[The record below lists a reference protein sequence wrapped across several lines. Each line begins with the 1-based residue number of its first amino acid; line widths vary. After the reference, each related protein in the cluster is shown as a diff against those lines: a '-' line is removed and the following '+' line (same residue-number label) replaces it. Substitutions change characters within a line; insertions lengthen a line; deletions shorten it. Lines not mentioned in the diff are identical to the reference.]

1 MRTFCFGMS
10 CLLISITASAQ
21 IPGQNVNM
29 VTGTKFPGGD
39 PFLQKQNEPS
49 GAVSTV
55 NPCRLLA
62 GANDYRAVNLPGLP
76 ADKEIGDA
84 WVGWYTSINCG
95 QTWYS
100 TLVPGFLQDNSPA
113 GLASPVHGLTTAGDP
128 TVRAGAGG
136 FFAYSFQAFNRG
148 SNVGKLAVA
157 RFLDRNTTEAVTKPE
172 TAITYVDT
180 RIWDTGSAGQF
191 IDKPFLAI
199 TRGTGTCTVLGKVI
213 PASTVHLAWTV
224 FVGNSDQVIRT
235 KVYYARSSN
244 CGASLD
250 GPPTKLSEG
259 YAVTQSANISVA
271 PNGAIYVVWRQ
282 FATTKGDTA
291 NILVAKSVD
300 GGKSFTKGTPL
311 PIQPSFLPFDE
322 ITTSKTFRTNAFP
335 STATD
340 QFGRLYVALAVRGFG
355 PDAQQSRV
363 VVMSTMDG
371 LVWTMPQAIE
381 NGASAVYGHQ
391 IMPALSAVGG
401 KLNAVWLD
409 FRDDVS
415 GKFDPRIKEIYPI
428 RHTMDVRG
436 AQATF
441 QQNGNLSWTTYG
453 ILQDTDP
460 PPSLDAPR
468 ISKYLIGDYDDPSG
482 NTKFKQLQFNRP
494 LLKLYA
500 GGTRP
505 FIGDFIDVAGLAF
518 LAAQQNGQT
527 SWVPNDGTNPALT
540 TTASQTFHAFWTDNR
555 DAKVGNFPA
564 EPDVAGNEEAEGSAL
579 PYVVVGSAACQ
590 AAGPKPPTKTR
601 NANVYTSRITPGV
614 FVAAPTNSKPSTNS
628 RGRIQRAFPVLVQNR
643 TNVLKTFRVTIA
655 NQPPDFPGTGV
666 ASFVQIP
673 SPIPGTLPAAVV
685 STDVTIPPNS
695 GTSRTV
701 YVVSSVKFPQIRVNV
716 VELNSNQPLTG
727 STILNLDSQN
737 ADIENADI
745 ENADPRNADIENNEF
760 HDADIENADIEN
772 ADIENADIE
781 NADIE
786 NADIENADIEN
797 ADIENADIEN
807 ADIENA
813 DIENADIENAD
824 IENGSVSDY
833 SVDVKNDGN
842 TATTYQVKFAVN
854 GDKTPYLFQLVG
866 RRVYKTPTAD
876 GCELKEAG
884 TNQILFNVSLSPD
897 DLNPGA
903 PPNPLDPKAS
913 NTTVLIGPGEHL
925 RFTLRAI
932 DKDVLTGPGAPT
944 NDGIQPFC
952 PLLSPI
958 CPVVTNQVTVTVASV
973 SSNTGENTPPVETL
987 PSTPTEVP
995 FTMVVTNP
1003 FDSGPGS
1010 LRQAILNAN
1019 AHTGFTDTIAFRIP
1033 GTGVHTITPLSPLP
1047 ALTEPAII
1055 DGTTQSGYAGSPL
1068 IELNGSSAG
1077 ATAGLTLTG
1086 GSAVF
1091 GLAINRFSGNGLTLT
1106 GNGNTVSANYIGTD
1120 AAGTTDL
1127 GNSGNGI
1134 QIVNG
1139 ANNVIGG
1146 PQPAVKNIV
1155 SGNEGE
1161 GIRIDGVVS
1170 TGNMVQG
1177 NFVGTNAAG
1186 TGALGNSASG
1196 IYIRRAPGNSVI
1208 GNVISGNAGFAG
1220 IAICGNVDFCGG
1232 GTGVGGPNDASGNI
1246 IQGNLVGTNA
1256 VGTGALGNAQRG
1268 VSIDGAPNT
1277 IVGGPLASHR
1287 NVISATTGG
1296 PGVIIFNPGADNNL
1310 VRGNF
1315 IGTDATAAP
1324 LPNQGDGVQIAGGS
1338 NNIVSGRED
1347 DRTAPNTIMFN
1358 TGVGINVLSGQHEFR
1373 INRIDSNVGLGIS
1386 GGENLANGPN
1396 LTSASINGETLTVAG
1411 TFPTAPGTYTIDL
1424 YKSNACDPSGFG
1436 EGAQWF
1442 GAFVLDVPLIIEG
1455 PPTSFSVGFGGSPA
1469 AAGQIITALATT
1481 GDQITTPGIVGS
1493 TSQFSNC
1500 QMAVP
1505 PGFKFAAPS
1514 GGGNGHVYEY
1524 VEIPGTWTDARTA
1537 AAARTFHGVNGH
1549 LVTITSAFENA
1560 LVGSFRGA
1568 NQDLRGWIG
1577 LTDEVTEGTFQWI
1590 TGEPLTY
1597 TNWNVGEP
1605 SNGTPP
1611 GTGNEDYVEIFAA
1624 AVWNDNNNDAIN
1636 ANQQRINQG
1645 YVVEYDVNPFGQAA
1659 AQSVRWNLRNVTFD
1673 DGATA
1678 SGYFVVTAT
1687 GQTGNFAVTDW
1698 SITVSGGSNTN
1709 LPPATYNP
1717 ASGAARGGLQF
1728 RDIEFSQGPVFG
1740 NGIRTLLLQPALASS
1755 ALLNPAATIQVVPA
1769 SVPCNTLFTNCDP
1782 PGTFLICCNA
1792 LSSDGVVGVSGSLTR
1807 GIVAGGEI
1815 YSGAG
1820 GGEGPGLLVDTGPAL
1835 PAVGVGAWGL
1845 PVSGQPGLP
1854 NELDAGASFQ

>member
-1 MRTFCFGMS
+1 MRTTCFGVV
-10 CLLISITASAQ
+10 CLLISVTAIAQ
-21 IPGQNVNM
+21 IPGQNINM

-39 PFLQKQNEPS
+39 PYLQKQNEPS

-100 TLVPGFLQDNSPA
+100 TLVPGYLQDNSPA

-157 RFLDRNTTEAVTKPE
+157 RFLDRNTTEAITKPE

-191 IDKPFLAI
+191 IDKPYLTI
-199 TRGTGTCTVLGKVI
+199 TQGTGTCTVLGKVI

-224 FVGNSDQVIRT
+224 FVGNSDQIIRT

-244 CGASLD
+244 CGATLD

-282 FATTKGDTA
+282 FATTKGDTN

-300 GGKSFTKGTPL
+300 GGKTFTKGSPL

-355 PDAQQSRV
+355 PDAAQSRV

-391 IMPALSAVGG
+391 IMPVLAAVGG

-415 GKFDPRIKEIYPI
+415 GHFDPRIKEIYPI

-460 PPSLDAPR
+460 PPSPNAPR
-468 ISKYLIGDYDDPSG
+468 ISKYLIGDYDDPTG

-505 FIGDFIDVAGLAF
+505 FVGDFIDVAGLAF

-527 SWVPNDGTNPALT
+527 SWVANDGTNPALT

-555 DAKVGNFPA
+555 DAKVGSFPA
-564 EPDVAGNEEAEGSAL
+564 EPDVAGNEDAEGSAL

-590 AAGPKPPTKTR
+590 AAGPNPPTKTR

-628 RGRIQRAFPVLVQNR
+628 HGRIQRAFPVLILNR
-643 TNVLKTFRVTIA
+643 TGQKRTFTVVIA
-655 NQPPDFPGTGV
+655 NQPPDAPTTGT
-666 ASFVQIP
+666 ASFVQVA
-673 SPIPGTLPAAVV
+673 SPIPAVLPAPVT
-685 STDVTIPPNS
+685 STSVEIPPNS
-695 GTSRTV
+695 GTARTV

-716 VELNSNQPLTG
+716 IEQSAQPLTG

-842 TATTYQVKFAVN
+842 TATNYQVKFAVS

-866 RRVYKTPTAD
+866 RRVYKTPTAV
-876 GCELKEAG
+876 GCDLKEAG
-884 TNQILFNVSLSPD
+884 TNQILFNVN
-897 DLNPGA
+897 LNPNDLDPGT
-903 PPNPLDPKAS
+903 PPNPLDPKTT

-925 RFTLRAI
+925 RLTLRAI

-952 PLLSPI
+952 PLLSPS
-958 CPVVTNQVTVTVASV
+958 CPVVTNRVTVTVASV
-973 SSNTGENTPPVETL
+973 SSNTGENTPPVETF

-995 FTMVVTNP
+995 FTMIVTNP

-1010 LRQAILNAN
+1010 LRQAIINAN
-1019 AHTGFTDTIAFRIP
+1019 AHTGFTDTITFKIP
-1033 GTGVHTITPLSPLP
+1033 GTGVHTISPLSALP

-1055 DGTTQSGYAGSPL
+1055 DGTTQPGYAGSPL
-1068 IELNGSSAG
+1068 IELNGGSAACG
-1077 ATAGLTLTG
+1077 ECDSVPGLVLAG
-1086 GSAVF
+1086 GSTVR

-1106 GNGNTVSANYIGTD
+1106 GNGNTIAGNYIGTNATATLPVD
-1120 AAGTTDL
+1120 EVFY
-1127 GNSGNGI
+1127 GNGGNGI
-1134 QIVNG
+1134 HIIDG
-1139 ANNVIGG
+1139 ANNTIGG
-1146 PQPAVKNIV
+1146 GPAADRNVV
-1155 SGNEGE
+1155 SGNSGE
-1161 GIRIDGVVS
+1161 GIRVDGALA
-1170 TGNMVQG
+1170 TGNMIRG
-1177 NFVGTNAAG
+1177 NYIGTTADG
-1186 TGALGNSASG
+1186 EDALGNALSG
-1196 IYIRRAPGNSVI
+1196 VYLRKAPGNSVI
-1208 GNVISGNAGFAG
+1208 QNLVSGNLGFAG
-1220 IAICGNVDFCGG
+1220 VTICGSPNFVPGAPNFQCGG
-1232 GTGVGGPNDASGNI
+1232 GIIGTQTSNASGNI
-1246 IQGNLVGTNA
+1246 VQGNLIGTDA
-1256 VGTGALGNAQRG
+1256 EGTGGLGNGAAG

-1277 IVGGPLASHR
+1277 LVGGPLAGDR
-1287 NVISATTGG
+1287 NVISATDG
-1296 PGVIIFNPGADNNL
+1296 PGVHLFNPGADNNL
-1310 VRGNF
+1310 IRGNL
-1315 IGTDATAAP
+1315 IGTDITGLAP
-1324 LPNQGDGVQIAGGS
+1324 LGNESDGVLIDSSA
-1338 NNIVSGRED
+1338 NHDIISGNEA
-1347 DRTAPNTIMFN
+1347 DRTAPNTIKFN
-1358 TGVGINVLSGQHEFR
+1358 VGMGINVQSGQHEFR
-1373 INRIDSNVGLGIS
+1373 VNRIDANDGLGIN
-1386 GGENLANGPN
+1386 GGEGLNNGPT
-1396 LTSASINGETLTVAG
+1396 LSSASINAG
-1411 TFPTAPGTYTIDL
+1411 VVTIAGSLAATPGTYTIDFFT
-1424 YKSNACDPSGFG
+1424 SNACDPSGFG
-1436 EGAQWF
+1436 EGAQPF
-1442 GAFVLDVPLIIEG
+1442 ASSVVTVPLIIEG
-1455 PPTSFSVGFGGSPA
+1455 PPASFSISVGGGLVAP
-1469 AAGQIITALATT
+1469 GQIITALATT
-1481 GDQITTPGIVGS
+1481 GDQITNPEVTGA

-1505 PGFKFAAPS
+1505 PGFKFSAPAF
-1514 GGGNGHVYEY
+1514 GGNGHVYEY
-1524 VEIPGTWTDARTA
+1524 VETPGAWATARTA
-1537 AAARTFHGVNGH
+1537 AATRTFRGVTGH

-1590 TGEPLTY
+1590 TAEPVTF
-1597 TNWNVGEP
+1597 TNWAPGEP
-1605 SNGTPP
+1605 SNGVP
-1611 GTGNEDYVEIFAA
+1611 GVTTNEDYVEIFASA
-1624 AVWNDNNNDAIN
+1624 LWNDNIN
-1636 ANQQRINQG
+1636 TGDPANPNQG
-1645 YVVEYDVNPFGQAA
+1645 YIVEYEVNPFAA
-1659 AQSVRWNLRNVTFD
+1659 APDLPDLFVDLLTHSQPLTAGVTITF
-1673 DGATA
+1673 TA
-1678 SGYFVVTAT
+1678 VVKNSGSVTAPPST
-1687 GQTGNFAVTDW
+1687 LMFKIGGETPGAPQTLFAV
-1698 SITVSGGSNTN
+1698 
-1709 LPPATYNP
+1709 
-1717 ASGAARGGLQF
+1717 
-1728 RDIEFSQGPVFG
+1728 
-1740 NGIRTLLLQPALASS
+1740 PALAPG
-1755 ALLNPAATIQVVPA
+1755 AVFQVQ
-1769 SVPCNTLFTNCDP
+1769 
-1782 PGTFLICCNA
+1782 
-1792 LSSDGVVGVSGSLTR
+1792 R
-1807 GIVAGGEI
+1807 QM
-1815 YSGAG
+1815 
-1820 GGEGPGLLVDTGPAL
+1820 AL
-1835 PAVGVGAWGL
+1835 PAKRYINTATADYPGVVTESSESNNTTRDSYTVVL
-1845 PVSGQPGLP
+1845 SGPGGP
-1854 NELDAGASFQ
+1854 N